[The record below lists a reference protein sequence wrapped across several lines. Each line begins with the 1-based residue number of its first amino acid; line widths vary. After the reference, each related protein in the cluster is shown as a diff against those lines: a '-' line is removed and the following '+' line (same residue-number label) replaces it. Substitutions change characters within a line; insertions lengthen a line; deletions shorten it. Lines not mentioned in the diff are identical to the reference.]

1 MRINLDWLRE
11 WIDIR
16 SDANELADRLTTAG
30 LEVEAVLDVAPPF
43 SGVVVAEIVG
53 TQRHPEADQLKV
65 CEVSDGSTTKS
76 VVCGA
81 PNAELGV
88 KAAFAP
94 IGANLPG
101 GIRIDRAQLRGV
113 WSNGMLCSAKELGVG
128 EDGEE
133 LLVVCSDI
141 QAGTPLRECLKLDD
155 VILDI
160 DLTPNRGDCFSI
172 LGVAREVSAIYRRK
186 LKMNTIPPVV
196 EVINEQFPVS
206 VKAKAAC
213 PSFFGRVIR
222 NIDVEASSPAWM
234 KERLRRAGMR
244 PINPVV
250 DITNYVMVELGQP
263 LHAYDLGQLRDEII
277 VRFAEKN
284 EELTL
289 LDGQKLDLETD
300 ILVIADK
307 ISAIGI
313 AGVMGGQRTA
323 VEKGTTDI
331 FLEAAFFAPDAIA
344 GRARRY
350 GLQTDASLR
359 FERGV
364 DSQQQGRAIERAT
377 ALLLGITGGEA
388 GPLISTVDQG
398 ALPKNKLIQ
407 LRKKRLEALLG
418 LRFPKKQIEGI
429 FKDLQMEFKS
439 SKEGWKVM
447 PPSFRFDLSIEE
459 DLIEEVARLVGYEK
473 IPSIPEISRSK
484 KSFYGV
490 TEFESDYIADLMVA
504 RGYTEIINY
513 SFVDEDFENAIN
525 PDNKSIYLEN
535 PISTQMK
542 VMRRSLWPGLLAT
555 AKQNISYQ
563 QNRLKIFEM
572 GKQFIHK
579 KESVKEVEVVA
590 GLATGSALPEHW
602 DIKIRDVDFFD
613 VKADIEVLLSM
624 NGRVGGVEFLAEN
637 HPALAPG
644 QTARICIDRESVGW
658 IGVLHPKL
666 RKNFDIKQSIILFSL
681 QTKNIFQKS
690 YQAFQLYGKFPWVR
704 RDLAVVVDESVTAS
718 DLVAE
723 TQKAGGRLL
732 QTIVLFDVYR
742 GKNIDFGKKS
752 VALGLILQ
760 DTSRTLGDADADEV
774 VRAIAQSVKL
784 TFGATIRTRK

>member
-1 MRINLDWLRE
+1 MRVNLDWLRE
-11 WIDIR
+11 WTDLR
-16 SDANELADRLTTAG
+16 SDANELAERLTTAG

-65 CEVSDGSTTKS
+65 CEVSDGSTIIS

-101 GIRIDRAQLRGV
+101 GTRIEKAQLRGV
-113 WSNGMLCSAKELGVG
+113 WSNGMLCSAKELGIG

-133 LLVVCSDI
+133 LLAVDSD
-141 QAGTPLRECLKLDD
+141 ALVGTSLREYLKLDD

-172 LGVAREVSAIYRRK
+172 LGVAREVSAVYRRK
-186 LKMNTIPPVV
+186 LKINSISPVA
-196 EVINEQFPVS
+196 EAIDEQFPVS
-206 VKAKAAC
+206 VTAKAAC

-222 NIDVEASSPAWM
+222 DINVETSSPVWM

-250 DITNYVMVELGQP
+250 DVTNYVMVELGQP

-277 VRFAEKN
+277 VRFAKKN
-284 EELTL
+284 EDLTL

-307 ISAIGI
+307 IGAVGI

-331 FLEAAFFAPDAIA
+331 FLEAAFFAPDVIA

-350 GLQTDASLR
+350 GLQTDASVR

-364 DSQQQGRAIERAT
+364 DSRQHGRAIERAT
-377 ALLLGITGGEA
+377 ALLLEITGGEA
-388 GPLISTVDQG
+388 GPLTSTVDQD
-398 ALPKNKLIQ
+398 ALPKNRFIQ
-407 LRKKRLEALLG
+407 LSKKRLEMLLG
-418 LRFPKKQIEGI
+418 LRLSKKQVENT
-429 FKDLQMEFKS
+429 FKSLQMEFEFS
-439 SKEGWKVM
+439 REGWKVM
-447 PPSFRFDLSIEE
+447 PPSFRFDLNIEE
-459 DLIEEVARLVGYEK
+459 DLIEEIARFVGYEK
-473 IPSIPEISRSK
+473 IPSIPEVSHSE
-484 KSFYGV
+484 KSFGGV

-504 RGYTEIINY
+504 KGYTEVINY
-513 SFVDEDFENAIN
+513 SFVDEDFEHAIN
-525 PDNKSIYLEN
+525 PDNESIYLKN
-535 PISTQMK
+535 PISTQMN

-555 AKQNISYQ
+555 AKKNISYQ
-563 QNRLKIFEM
+563 QSRLKIFEI
-572 GKQFIHK
+572 GKQFIHE
-579 KESVKEVEVVA
+579 KESVKETEVVA
-590 GLATGSALPEHW
+590 GLATGSVLPEHW
-602 DIKIRDVDFFD
+602 DAKIRDVDFFD
-613 VKADIEVLLSM
+613 IKADIEALLSM
-624 NGRVGGVEFLAEN
+624 SGGASDVKFLADK

-644 QTARICIDRESVGW
+644 QTARIYIAQKSIGW
-658 IGVLHPKL
+658 MGVLHPQL
-666 RKNFDIKQSIILFSL
+666 QTNFDIKKSIILFSL
-681 QTKNIFQKS
+681 QTENIFQKG
-690 YQAFQLYGKFPWVR
+690 YQAFQSYGKFPWVR
-704 RDLAVVVDESVTAS
+704 RDLAVVVDEAVTAS
-718 DLVAE
+718 ELVAE
-723 TQKAGGRLL
+723 TQKVGGKLL
-732 QTIVLFDVYR
+732 QDIVVFDVYR
-742 GKNIDFGKKS
+742 GTNIDFGKKS

-760 DTSRTLGDADADEV
+760 DTSRTLGDEDADRV
-774 VRAIAQSVKL
+774 VKAVAQGVKL
-784 TFGATIRTRK
+784 AFGATIRT

>member
-11 WIDIR
+11 WIDLR
-16 SDANELADRLTTAG
+16 SDANELAERLTTAG

-43 SGVVVAEIVG
+43 SGVVIAEIVG

-65 CEVSDGSTTKS
+65 CEVSDGSTIIS

-81 PNAELGV
+81 PNAEPGAKV
-88 KAAFAP
+88 AFAP
-94 IGANLPG
+94 IGASLPG
-101 GIRIDRAQLRGV
+101 GIRIERAQLRGV
-113 WSNGMLCSAKELGVG
+113 WSNGMLCSAKELGIG

-133 LLVVCSDI
+133 LLAVGSDTPI
-141 QAGTPLRECLKLDD
+141 GTPLREYLKLDD

-172 LGVAREVSAIYRRK
+172 LGVAREVSAIYRHK
-186 LKMNTIPPVV
+186 LKVNAIPPVA
-196 EVINEQFPVS
+196 EVIDEQFPVS

-222 NIDVEASSPAWM
+222 SIDVEASTPVWM

-277 VRFAEKN
+277 VRFAKKN
-284 EELTL
+284 EDLTL
-289 LDGQKLDLETD
+289 LDGQKLDLEAD

-307 ISAIGI
+307 TSAVGI

-323 VEKGTTDI
+323 VGKNTTDI
-331 FLEAAFFAPDAIA
+331 FLEAAFFAPDVIA

-377 ALLLGITGGEA
+377 ALLLEITGGEA
-388 GPLISTVDQG
+388 GPLTSTVDQN
-398 ALPKNKLIQ
+398 ALPKNRFIQ
-407 LRKKRLEALLG
+407 LRKKRLEMLLG
-418 LRFPKKQIEGI
+418 LRLSKKQVEST
-429 FKDLQMEFKS
+429 FKSLQMEFEF

-447 PPSFRFDLSIEE
+447 PPSFRFDLNIEE
-459 DLIEEVARLVGYEK
+459 DLIEEIARFVGYEK
-473 IPSIPEISRSK
+473 IPSIPEFSHSK
-484 KSFYGV
+484 KSFGGV
-490 TEFESDYIADLMVA
+490 TEFENDYIADLMVA
-504 RGYTEIINY
+504 KGYTEVINY
-513 SFVDEDFENAIN
+513 SFVDEDFEHAIN
-525 PDNKSIYLEN
+525 PDNESVYLKN
-535 PISTQMK
+535 PISAQMK

-555 AKQNISYQ
+555 AKKNISYQ

-579 KESVKEVEVVA
+579 KELVEETEVVA
-590 GLATGSALPEHW
+590 GLATGSVLPEHW
-602 DIKIRDVDFFD
+602 DVKERDVDFFD
-613 VKADIEVLLSM
+613 VKADIEALLSM
-624 NGRVGGVEFLAEN
+624 SGRASDVEFLAEK

-644 QTARICIDRESVGW
+644 QTARICVAKKSIGWVGA
-658 IGVLHPKL
+658 LHPQL
-666 RKNFDIKQSIILFSL
+666 QTNFDIKQKVILFSL
-681 QTKNIFQKS
+681 QTKNIFQKG
-690 YQAFQLYGKFPWVR
+690 YLAFQLYGKFPWVR
-704 RDLAVVVDESVTAS
+704 RDLAVVVDEDITAS
-718 DLVAE
+718 QLVTE
-723 TQKAGGRLL
+723 TQKVGGKLL
-732 QTIVLFDVYR
+732 QDVVIFDVYR
-742 GKNIDFGKKS
+742 GKNIDSGKKS

-760 DTSRTLGDADADEV
+760 DTSRTLGDEDADRV
-774 VRAIAQSVKL
+774 IKAVIQGVKL
-784 TFGATIRTRK
+784 AFGATIRT